1 MMNLYLE
8 NEQKVE
14 VISNQN
20 LSRSMMNLYIDQNEQ
35 KIEAEAYHNHPAN
48 CDCDY
53 HRSILNLHLENEKKV
68 ESEHTH
74 NHSHDVWRS
83 MMNLYID
90 QNE

>member
-14 VISNQN
+14 IVSNQN

-35 KIEAEAYHNHPAN
+35 KIEAEAYHNHPSN

-53 HRSILNLHLENEKKV
+53 HRSIMNLHLENEKKV
-68 ESEHTH
+68 ESEPTH
-74 NHSHDVWRS
+74 DISRS

>member
-20 LSRSMMNLYIDQNEQ
+20 LSRSMMNRYIDQNEQ
-35 KIEAEAYHNHPAN
+35 KIEAKAYHNHPAN

-68 ESEHTH
+68 ESEDT
-74 NHSHDVWRS
+74 HSHDHNISRS
-83 MMNLYID
+83 IMNLYID